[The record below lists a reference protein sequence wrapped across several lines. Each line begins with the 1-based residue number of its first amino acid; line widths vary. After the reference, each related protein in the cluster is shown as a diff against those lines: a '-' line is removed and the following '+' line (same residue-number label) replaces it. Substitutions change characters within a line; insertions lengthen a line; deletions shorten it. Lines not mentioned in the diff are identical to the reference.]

1 MRRQINRDELSDF
14 YRRIG
19 AALWHVQ
26 HLENALVQ
34 FMTMKEIYELRR
46 ARKKVAEDTAW
57 KLLDE
62 HRKKLTVGPLIEICK
77 RRKIIKKEDAA
88 RYEAFRNERHW
99 LVHRSLIESGD
110 DLYVEVTRVEVFRRI
125 QAIEHEASELRNA
138 VANDLTAWAAS
149 HGVNIAAAEKLALD
163 KVRKLKGD

>member
-1 MRRQINRDELSDF
+1 MDELSDF

-46 ARKKVAEDTAW
+46 AGRRIAEDAAW
-57 KLLDE
+57 KLLSE
-62 HRKKLTVGPLIEICK
+62 HRKKLTVGPLIEMCK
-77 RRKIIKKEDAA
+77 RRRIVKKDDAA
-88 RYEAFRNERHW
+88 RYEAFKNERHW

-110 DLYVEVTRVEVFRRI
+110 DLYLEATRFEVFRRI
-125 QAIEHEASELRNA
+125 QAIEHEASELRDA
-138 VANDLTAWAAS
+138 VANDLTAWAAL
-149 HGVNIAAAEKLALD
+149 HGVNIEAAETVALNEI
-163 KVRKLKGD
+163 RKLKGT